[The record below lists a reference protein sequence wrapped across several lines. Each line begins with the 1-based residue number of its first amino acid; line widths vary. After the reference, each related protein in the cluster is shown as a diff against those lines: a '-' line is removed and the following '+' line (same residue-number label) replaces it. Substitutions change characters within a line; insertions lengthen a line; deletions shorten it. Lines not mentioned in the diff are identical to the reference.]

1 MVDKEGNYNDK
12 FTMNESGNWRIDY
25 SYKDA
30 DGTLQSWNESVTVEE
45 EKDVI
50 TPFAGMVASIITIAF
65 AAAVVGRKQNKS

>member
-1 MVDKEGNYNDK
+1 
-12 FTMNESGNWRIDY
+12 MNESGNWRVDY

-50 TPFAGMVASIITIAF
+50 TPFTGMVASIITIAF
-65 AAAVVGRKQNKS
+65 AAAVVGRKHNKS